1 MAASAF
7 AASSVNVQRCGFAQ
21 SKYLGRVALY
31 PWHMSCGAARR
42 TLAKSESRHVPII
55 NFTADGADTFDAAA
69 VKIDGRWWVCGGRMG
84 YYFCGYPYRP
94 ATAPGIG
101 GGTTYKGPFTK
112 ELVDEACANRTFQC
126 KRHAQTV
133 QPPLSY
139 R

>member
-1 MAASAF
+1 
-7 AASSVNVQRCGFAQ
+7 
-21 SKYLGRVALY
+21 
-31 PWHMSCGAARR
+31 MSCGAARR
-42 TLAKSESRHVPII
+42 TLKKSEARHIPTIT
-55 NFTADGADTFDAAA
+55 FTADGANTFDAAA
-69 VKIDGRWWVCGGRMG
+69 LKIDGKWWVCGGRMG

-112 ELVDEACANRTFQC
+112 EFVDVACTLGGSQC
-126 KRHAQTV
+126 KRHVQAF

>member
-1 MAASAF
+1 
-7 AASSVNVQRCGFAQ
+7 
-21 SKYLGRVALY
+21 
-31 PWHMSCGAARR
+31 
-42 TLAKSESRHVPII
+42 
-55 NFTADGADTFDAAA
+55 
-69 VKIDGRWWVCGGRMG
+69 MG

-112 ELVDEACANRTFQC
+112 EFVDVACTLGGSQC
-126 KRHAQTV
+126 KRHVQAF